1 MSILNCFFISLWS
14 VLFPFEPPW
23 GFMDAVYSCRY
34 SFIRRLFLPIT
45 LRLGRKNLQDVHV
58 KPANQA
64 RCSTFASDKTRAV
77 RDGKAGREKQ
87 AARAAIK
94 GKECSY
100 KRKRV
105 VGGGIWEADYKRTKT
120 GDKDKGDSAP
130 TVLSVRHF
138 VHSNF
143 GTRCFSIRGTI
154 LFQKHSSPNGSMFA
168 F

>member
-1 MSILNCFFISLWS
+1 MFFFQLSLLFILFFYF
-14 VLFPFEPPW
+14 FPLEPLR
-23 GFMDAVYSCRY
+23 GFTDAVHGRRH

-45 LRLGRKNLQDVHV
+45 LRLGRKNLQEVHF

-105 VGGGIWEADYKRTKT
+105 VGGGYL
-120 GDKDKGDSAP
+120 GG
-130 TVLSVRHF
+130 
-138 VHSNF
+138 
-143 GTRCFSIRGTI
+143 
-154 LFQKHSSPNGSMFA
+154 
-168 F
+168 